1 MNAGPN
7 GSTQERAP
15 PAGQPTRELVGRE
28 TVVCVR
34 YPRNIFLRGWST
46 RAGLTGALHGAGVF
60 LVLPPKWLDFDCAVS
75 EVVATIALLFFYA
88 LSLCS
93 LVARLIGFLALGI
106 PQSSKATIRLAPLP
120 LLLRLPMQMDD
131 LVSILSRRCTL
142 TYIRLFRYFGVTCAG
157 KVLTRSGCSTRLNV
171 LLHVPNF
178 APS

>member
-1 MNAGPN
+1 MVRRKSGH
-7 GSTQERAP
+7 P

-60 LVLPPKWLDFDCAVS
+60 WYYRRSGLTSTAQCRGRCYYRP
-75 EVVATIALLFFYA
+75 TIFYA